1 MVSEAVTGINE
12 QVTNMYAL
20 FFAAKVLPVR
30 EPRFSAEFFLKRA
43 NADGCGDV
51 STPLYCYAHIHIQ
64 SIA

>member
-1 MVSEAVTGINE
+1 
-12 QVTNMYAL
+12 MYAL

-30 EPRFSAEFFLKRA
+30 EPRFSVEFFLKRA

-51 STPLYCYAHIHIQ
+51 STPLYCCAHIHIQ